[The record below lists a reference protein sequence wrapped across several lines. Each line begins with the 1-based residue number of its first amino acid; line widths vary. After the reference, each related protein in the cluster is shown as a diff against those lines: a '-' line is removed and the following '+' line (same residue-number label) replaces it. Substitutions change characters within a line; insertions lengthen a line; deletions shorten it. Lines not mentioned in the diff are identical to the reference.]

1 MNGFTTSK
9 DRLLKA
15 TGAESEI
22 DWTQVPAALV
32 QTLLATQQNG
42 NTGVVTP
49 QTTTCYPYQT
59 TTNDKTII
67 IAGRVYQLTEAL
79 QMISVAL
86 QLISIIITLVIAGRI
101 SR

>member
-1 MNGFTTSK
+1 MDGFTTSK
-9 DRLLKA
+9 DRMLKA

-22 DWTQVPAALV
+22 DWSQVPATLL

-59 TTNDKTII
+59 TNDKTII
-67 IAGRVYQLTEAL
+67 IAGHVYQLTEAL